1 MTGSDLLQRIWDHL
15 GGNTTFYVEEE
26 VIVNGINPAMR
37 LLCLLKP
44 ELLTQRVAVTVS
56 AEQSFVDMRESAPR
70 HWILQRVVLGTM
82 TGDTPT
88 KTAYGEFAGLPYM
101 SLGHLNAR
109 SDWFKQRGP
118 IQGYYRH
125 GRFHLGVYKRP
136 EAERVITLVF
146 RAVPTAFDT
155 NTMSSSSP
163 AFADVWHPLVGDVA
177 AALLLLKEGNVQIEK
192 ARGMLTQAFGKE
204 LFGPIKQAVGR
215 QQRTSPVHVRTREET
230 TVAS

>member
-1 MTGSDLLQRIWDHL
+1 MTGSDILQRIWDHL

-56 AEQSFVDMRESAPR
+56 AEQSFVDMREQAPR
-70 HWILQRVVLGTM
+70 HWILRRVVLGTI
-82 TGDTPT
+82 TSDAPT
-88 KTAYGEFAGLPYM
+88 KTAYGEFVDLPYM
-101 SLGHLNAR
+101 SLDQLSAHA
-109 SDWFKQRGP
+109 DWFRRRGP

-136 EAERVITLVF
+136 EADRNITLIF
-146 RAVPTAFDT
+146 RAVPTAFTT
-155 NTMSSSSP
+155 NTMSSSP

-204 LFGPIKQAVGR
+204 LFGPIKQTVGR
-215 QQRTSPVHVRTREET
+215 QQRTSPVHVRSREET
-230 TVAS
+230 AVAS

>member
-1 MTGSDLLQRIWDHL
+1 MTGSDILQRIWDHL

-26 VIVNGINPAMR
+26 VILNGINPAMR

-44 ELLTQRVAVTVS
+44 ELLTQRVLVTVS

-70 HWILQRVVLGTM
+70 HWILRRVILGDI
-82 TGDTPT
+82 TGATAT
-88 KTAYGEFAGLPYM
+88 KSSYGEFFDLPYM
-101 SLGHLNAR
+101 SLDHLNAR

-136 EAERVITLVF
+136 EADRNITLVF
-146 RAVPTAFDT
+146 RAVPTAFTT
-155 NTMSSSSP
+155 NTMSSSP
-163 AFADVWHPLVGDVA
+163 AFADVWHPLVGDVG
-177 AALLLLKEGNVQIEK
+177 AALLLLKEGHTQIEK

-215 QQRTSPVHVRTREET
+215 QQRTSPVHVRSREEAT
-230 TVAS
+230 TTA

>member
-1 MTGSDLLQRIWDHL
+1 MTGADILQRIWDHL

-44 ELLTQRVAVTVS
+44 ELLTQRVLVS
-56 AEQSFVDMRESAPR
+56 LLAEQSFVDMREQAPR
-70 HWILQRVVLGTM
+70 HWALRRVVLGDI
-82 TGDTPT
+82 TGATPT
-88 KTAYGEFAGLPYM
+88 KTAYGEFADLPYL
-101 SLGHLNAR
+101 SLDQLNAR

-136 EAERVITLVF
+136 EADRNITLVF
-146 RAVPTAFDT
+146 RAMPTAFTT
-155 NTMSSSSP
+155 NTMGSNP
-163 AFADVWHPLVGDVA
+163 AFADVWHPLVSDVGG
-177 AALLLLKEGNVQIEK
+177 ALLLLKEGHTQIEK

-215 QQRTSPVHVRTREET
+215 QQRTSPVHV
-230 TVAS
+230 

>member
-1 MTGSDLLQRIWDHL
+1 MTGSDLLQRVWDHL

-26 VIVNGINPAMR
+26 VIINGINPAMR

-44 ELLTQRVAVTVS
+44 ELLTQRVLVTVS

-70 HWILQRVVLGTM
+70 HWILRRVVLGDI
-82 TGDTPT
+82 TGATAT
-88 KTAYGEFAGLPYM
+88 KSDYGEFVDLPYM
-101 SLGHLNAR
+101 SLDHLNAR

-136 EAERVITLVF
+136 EADRSITLVF
-146 RAVPTAFDT
+146 RAMPTAFTT
-155 NTMSSSSP
+155 NTMENSP

-204 LFGPIKQAVGR
+204 LFGPIKAAVGR
-215 QQRTSPVHVRTREET
+215 QQRTSPVHVRTREEA
-230 TVAS
+230 TVA

>member
-1 MTGSDLLQRIWDHL
+1 MTGADLLQRIWDHL

-44 ELLTQRVAVTVS
+44 ELLSQRVLVTIS

-70 HWILQRVVLGTM
+70 HWILRRVVLGDI
-82 TGDTPT
+82 TGATAT
-88 KTAYGEFAGLPYM
+88 KSAYGEFVDLPYM
-101 SLGHLNAR
+101 SLDQLSAHT
-109 SDWFKQRGP
+109 DWFRRRGP

-136 EAERVITLVF
+136 EADRSITLIF
-146 RAVPTAFDT
+146 RAVPTAFTTDT
-155 NTMSSSSP
+155 MGNSP

-215 QQRTSPVHVRTREET
+215 QQRTSPVHVRSREEAA
-230 TVAS
+230 VAS